1 MSKEELNSQTD
12 YSISC
17 CVVVADSHCI
27 ICGKPDGGIPWQLT
41 PIHPICR
48 LQVTEPDSP
57 KPQETND

>member
-17 CVVVADSHCI
+17 CVV
-27 ICGKPDGGIPWQLT
+27 GGIPWQLT